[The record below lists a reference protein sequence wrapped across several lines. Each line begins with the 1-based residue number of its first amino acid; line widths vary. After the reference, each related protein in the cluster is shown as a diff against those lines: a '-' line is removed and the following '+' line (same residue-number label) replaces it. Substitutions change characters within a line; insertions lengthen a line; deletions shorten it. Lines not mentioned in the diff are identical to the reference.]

1 MCRMLWTNEIWKS
14 GQALGMLEDP
24 VVFFEKLNLQ
34 ALRVDSGS
42 VKLKVQAFV
51 TGLVCE
57 LSWLVYR
64 NLSLQ
69 F

>member
-1 MCRMLWTNEIWKS
+1 MQNAVNEIWKS
-14 GQALGMLEDP
+14 GQALGMLEDA
-24 VVFFEKLNLQ
+24 VGFFEKLNLQ
-34 ALRVDSGS
+34 ALSLRVDSGS